1 MPMTEE
7 EKLKWAMAEI
17 AARASEEYL
26 IGTPY
31 EFGMWRRRRARR
43 QAVRIGKCEVIA
55 LIERVKQGARK
66 CAG

>member
-1 MPMTEE
+1 MPRTEQ

-31 EFGMWRRRRARR
+31 EFGLWRRRRARR
-43 QAVRIGKCEVIA
+43 QAAGIGKCEVIV
-55 LIERVKQGARK
+55 LIERVKQGAMK
-66 CAG
+66 